1 MSRTEAL
8 PTLLAVAVEGDHSI
22 RATWV
27 DGTVETIDLSP
38 ALHRFRLYAPL
49 RGDSALFRDLRLED
63 DGATLV
69 WGDGRI
75 DMPADAV
82 WDLARETMDNAEF
95 RRFLER
101 NGLTLD
107 AAAAALGISRR
118 QVAYFA
124 ADKPVPRTVALA
136 CRGFESLH
144 KTAA

>member
-1 MSRTEAL
+1 MPRNDGL
-8 PTLLAVAVEGDHSI
+8 PTLLAV
-22 RATWV
+22 
-27 DGTVETIDLSP
+27 TVEDGHTIRVTWANGAQEVVDLSP
-38 ALHRFRLYAPL
+38 TLHRFRLYAPL
-49 RGDSALFRDLRLED
+49 RADPDLFRDLRLED

-75 DMPADAV
+75 DMPADAI

-95 RRFLER
+95 RCFLER

-144 KTAA
+144 RTAA